1 MHYAQYNDNMLNMY
15 NIFNV
20 KFMLRS
26 KNYQAAFTLAEVL
39 VTLGLIGIVAAMT
52 LPSLIGN
59 YQKKQTAI
67 RLKEAYS
74 LLNQAIQQSE
84 LKNGEINSWNF
95 GTAHGNVQES
105 VEFIDTYI
113 APFLKVTNKCYNRCI
128 PKVTKHTLSGK
139 EYRFYLE
146 DKTYYGRSIFIAN
159 GMQIWVYTDS
169 DEAIKIAGIV
179 VDINADRAPNL
190 VGRDIFFFE
199 LKNNSTQVTL
209 QGYKN
214 SREVMLNN
222 NAEGCN
228 TTAGNVAGRYCGALI
243 QHDGWEIRE
252 DYPWKNK

>member
-1 MHYAQYNDNMLNMY
+1 MLNMY
-15 NIFNV
+15 NIFNA

-95 GTAHGNVQES
+95 GQKHGDFAEGVD
-105 VEFIDTYI
+105 FLDTYI
-113 APFLKVTNKCYNRCI
+113 APYLKVTNKCYSKNRCL
-128 PKVTKHTLSGK
+128 PKNSKADLTGK
-139 EYRFYLE
+139 NYPFYLE
-146 DKTYYGRSIFIAN
+146 ATTHGGRSIFIAN

-209 QGYKN
+209 QGYDK
-214 SREVMLNN
+214 SREVMLNHR
-222 NAEGCN
+222 AEGCN

>member
-1 MHYAQYNDNMLNMY
+1 NSFRHNFKILKNKYILHYAQYNDNMLNMY

-95 GTAHGNVQES
+95 GTAHG
-105 VEFIDTYI
+105 
-113 APFLKVTNKCYNRCI
+113 
-128 PKVTKHTLSGK
+128 
-139 EYRFYLE
+139 
-146 DKTYYGRSIFIAN
+146 
-159 GMQIWVYTDS
+159 
-169 DEAIKIAGIV
+169 
-179 VDINADRAPNL
+179 
-190 VGRDIFFFE
+190 
-199 LKNNSTQVTL
+199 
-209 QGYKN
+209 
-214 SREVMLNN
+214 
-222 NAEGCN
+222 
-228 TTAGNVAGRYCGALI
+228 
-243 QHDGWEIRE
+243 
-252 DYPWKNK
+252 